1 MKSSKP
7 NNENQPTASASS
19 PRDNPCLERDST
31 IAVLKVFAD
40 DGISYLLPY
49 AQFLYAEKISN
60 PALEKEP
67 DAPPEKMLIH
77 FACADVVVLGSG
89 LQRLEQDIQK
99 YELKFVKAADRR
111 LAATLNTHIA
121 ALTVTLTKENV

>member
-1 MKSSKP
+1 MKSSQP
-7 NNENQPTASASS
+7 NNENQPTASVSS

-31 IAVLKVFAD
+31 IAVLKVIAD
-40 DGISYLLPY
+40 NGISYLLPY
-49 AQFLYAEKISN
+49 AQFMYAEKISN

-89 LQRLEQDIQK
+89 LRRLEAEIQK
-99 YELKFVKAADRR
+99 YELKFVKSADRR

-121 ALTVTLTKENV
+121 AVTVTLTKENV